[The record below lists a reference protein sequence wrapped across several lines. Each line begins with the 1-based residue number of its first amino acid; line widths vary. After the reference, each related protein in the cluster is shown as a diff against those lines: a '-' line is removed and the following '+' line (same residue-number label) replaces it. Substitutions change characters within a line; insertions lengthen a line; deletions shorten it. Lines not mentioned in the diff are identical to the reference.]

1 MRDKDGVRPGEPGYD
16 PRTLY
21 IPKSAW
27 NEFTPFEK
35 QFWEIKQN
43 HFDTI
48 LFFQK
53 GKFLELYEED
63 ARVGHREFDLKL
75 TQRVKMSMVY
85 PNCPYQAQ
93 FADARVRSAYQ
104 RCLSTFGLRSSLPKV
119 CTMCSLRSPPDP

>member
-1 MRDKDGVRPGEPGYD
+1 MKQKEEKKSTEDPFSFLVDVRDKDGVRPGEPVYD
-16 PRTLY
+16 QRTLY
-21 IPKSAW
+21 IPQSAW
-27 NEFTPFEK
+27 KQFTPFEK

-75 TQRVKMSMVY
+75 TSRVKMSMVCIFCFDY
-85 PNCPYQAQ
+85 TTCC
-93 FADARVRSAYQ
+93 S
-104 RCLSTFGLRSSLPKV
+104 FGS
-119 CTMCSLRSPPDP
+119 